1 MDYFNSLPLDII
13 HYELFSHLNITDIV
27 HFLCVNKHFYSFVS
41 RVEYYMFKAIF
52 LEQKALAVP
61 GQRPGTPLKTDS
73 TSLGDIKII
82 LSKPDAAIIA
92 RYIYSC
98 VIYRKKDL
106 NLYLKS
112 VFEPTSVLTKVGG
125 KKLIIYPEPEGILE
139 NILLTIINDPYLK
152 ILLKQLIHNVNY
164 YYILLMIL
172 DTIDHK
178 DKYMPLLMI
187 IIQSYYYGSISN
199 IMNNYYNIVKKSTR
213 LKKIKHNINK
223 DHYTCLYN
231 EIKYL
236 LKPFPQDF
244 VKKIITD
251 INI

>member
-1 MDYFNSLPLDII
+1 
-13 HYELFSHLNITDIV
+13 
-27 HFLCVNKHFYSFVS
+27 
-41 RVEYYMFKAIF
+41 MFKTSF
-52 LEQKALAVP
+52 SGLPEK
-61 GQRPGTPLKTDS
+61 GREFKTDRPPK
-73 TSLGDIKII
+73 GEDIKLI

-106 NLYLKS
+106 TLYLKS
-112 VFEPTSVLTKVGG
+112 VFDDKC
-125 KKLIIYPEPEGILE
+125 KKLILFPEPEGILE
-139 NILLTIINDPYLK
+139 NILLTIVNDSGGLK
-152 ILLKQLIHNVNY
+152 ILLKQLINNVNY
-164 YYILLMIL
+164 YYILSMIL
-172 DTIDHK
+172 NTTHHK
-178 DKYMPLLMI
+178 DEYMPLLMI

-199 IMNNYYNIVKKSTR
+199 IINNYYNIVKKSAR

-244 VKKIITD
+244 VKKIMID